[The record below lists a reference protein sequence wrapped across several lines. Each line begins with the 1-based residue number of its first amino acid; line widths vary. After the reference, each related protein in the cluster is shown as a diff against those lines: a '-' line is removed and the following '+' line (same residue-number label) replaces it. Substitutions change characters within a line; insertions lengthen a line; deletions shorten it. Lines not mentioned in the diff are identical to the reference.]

1 MSTLRAAAGTLCWA
15 APEVLLGRR
24 VDAKADVYSFGVL
37 LWELSAR
44 EAPQSRYLRPL
55 SVPDEAPPAVA
66 ALVDACLDEDPFARP
81 SAAEI
86 AAFFKGWR
94 EGDDGGLKPDV
105 GARLMRKL
113 SSKGARGS
121 KRRAVG
127 GSAEAGAPP
136 PVLPPTACATGA
148 SSGGLVDSAMSD
160 AAAAASGPPPA
171 TRAAVGAPPPRAPET

>member
-1 MSTLRAAAGTLCWA
+1 VSTLRAAAGTLCWA

-86 AAFFKGWR
+86 AAFLKGWR
-94 EGDDGGLKPDV
+94 EGDGGLKPDV
-105 GARLMRKL
+105 VARLIRKL

-121 KRRAVG
+121 RRRASG

-136 PVLPPTACATGA
+136 PVLPPTAFAAGA

-171 TRAAVGAPPPRAPET
+171 TRAAVGAPPQRAPET

>member
-1 MSTLRAAAGTLCWA
+1 M
-15 APEVLLGRR
+15 
-24 VDAKADVYSFGVL
+24 
-37 LWELSAR
+37 
-44 EAPQSRYLRPL
+44 
-55 SVPDEAPPAVA
+55 PDEAPPAVA

-121 KRRAVG
+121 KRRAAG

-136 PVLPPTACATGA
+136 PPVLPPTAFAAGA
-148 SSGGLVDSAMSD
+148 NSGGLVDSAMSD